1 MKCVACKEGQMVMSK
16 YKKTNYKYS
25 NANKEYAVLICNKC
39 GHKEVF
45 G

>member
-1 MKCVACKEGQMVMSK
+1 MSK

-45 G
+45 DEYKYEKMD